1 MSRDYHFF
9 SFSQNASIL
18 TTYLI
23 KVLTNSL
30 LDLIID
36 SMCLKM
42 NLKFSF
48 IEIHNLSLIS
58 RYLNNDFI
66 FKSQSKSVEF

>member
-30 LDLIID
+30 LDLIIET
-36 SMCLKM
+36 MCLKM

-48 IEIHNLSLIS
+48 IEIYNLSLIS